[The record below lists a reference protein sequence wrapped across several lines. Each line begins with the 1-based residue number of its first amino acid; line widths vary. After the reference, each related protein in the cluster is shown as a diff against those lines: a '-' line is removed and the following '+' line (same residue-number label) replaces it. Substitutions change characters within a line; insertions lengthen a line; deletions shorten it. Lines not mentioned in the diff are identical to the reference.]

1 MSFLSSYPEPEEL
14 VRTDRPNGSPLPV
27 NAHIH
32 TPYSFSAFESV
43 AQAFDLAR
51 SEGIKVLGIN
61 DFYTASGHPEFLAE
75 AKRAKIFP
83 LFNMEFISLSSEERD
98 KGMRVNDPNNPGR
111 MYFCGKGLR
120 SPFSVSTDSQTKI
133 EGVREANARRI
144 QGMVEKVADLLG
156 SVRAPFGLGF
166 EELRTAYA
174 KELVRERHVA
184 RAVADKAAKHFGSED
199 ALRRFYTTLFGG
211 SPPKA
216 NLNNS
221 AKLEGEIRSRLLKSG
236 GSCYVPES
244 PEAFLEFS
252 EVRDIVVD
260 AGGIPC
266 YPVLLD
272 NEAGEYTEFEGE
284 FEALADNLARKGV
297 PAVELIPVRN
307 GVDALTRF
315 VRFFD
320 ERGFVIT
327 FGTEHNT
334 PELIPLTVAC
344 RDRVPL
350 DDYLRGVGYT
360 GACVVAAHQYL
371 GAKGRDGLG
380 AAGGPVS
387 SKKRAELA
395 DLGDGVIR
403 RFLGE

>member
-1 MSFLSSYPEPEEL
+1 
-14 VRTDRPNGSPLPV
+14 V

-43 AQAFDLAR
+43 AHAFELAR

-61 DFYTASGHPEFLAE
+61 DFYTASGYSEFLAE
-75 AKRAKIFP
+75 AEQTRIFP
-83 LFNMEFISLSSEERD
+83 LFNMEFISLSREERD

-120 SPFSVSTDSQTKI
+120 SPFSVSSDSRGKI
-133 EGVREANARRI
+133 EAVRAANAQRVRR
-144 QGMVEKVADLLG
+144 MTENVAELLG
-156 SVRAPFGLGF
+156 SVDAPFELGF
-166 EELRTAYA
+166 EELRTTYA
-174 KELVRERHVA
+174 KELVRERHIA
-184 RAVADKAAKHFGSED
+184 RAVADKAARHFASED
-199 ALRRFYTTLFGG
+199 ALRGFYATLFGG
-211 SPPKA
+211 TPPKA
-216 NLNNS
+216 DLSDS

-236 GSCYVPES
+236 GLCYVPES
-244 PEAFLEFS
+244 AEAFLEFG
-252 EVRDIVVD
+252 EVREVVVD

-272 NEAGEYTEFEGE
+272 NEAGEYTEFEGD
-284 FEALADNLARKGV
+284 FEALADNLTRKGV

-307 GVDALTRF
+307 GIEALTRF

-320 ERGFVIT
+320 DRGFVVT

-344 RDRVPL
+344 RNHVPL

-371 GAKGRDGLG
+371 GAKGRDGLS
-380 AAGGPVS
+380 AKDGPVS
-387 SKKRAELA
+387 SKQRAELA
-395 DLGDGVIR
+395 RLGDAVIR
-403 RFLGE
+403 HFLGA